1 MENHFHHLFHG
12 IFHGIFHENTS
23 GSHWGGNRWT
33 LARSCGVQV
42 EDQGAGLD
50 DLRSQASFVEAFW
63 DGKGLVVNHP
73 FFGKENGVF
82 WHVILGQNWV
92 TMGQLKLCR
101 YFPWDEQSLFVVPCF
116 PGTSGVTI
124 AIINHYR
131 KPLQAIQPS
140 LSHHLAMIKASNHQG
155 TMDPRCSC

>member
-1 MENHFHHLFHG
+1 M
-12 IFHGIFHENTS
+12 
-23 GSHWGGNRWT
+23 
-33 LARSCGVQV
+33 QV

-50 DLRSQASFVEAFW
+50 DLRSQASFVEVFW

-101 YFPWDEQSLFVVPCF
+101 YFPWDEQSLFVVPWNRDF
-116 PGTSGVTI
+116 RGD
-124 AIINHYR
+124 HR
-131 KPLQAIQPS
+131 HHQPLSQAIAGHSTIIKPS
-140 LSHHLAMIKASNHQG
+140 FSHDQGIKTMIRPSNHQG